1 MNYEGQICRAPME
14 RGSFMLPVMVGCS
27 YNACK
32 FCTLFKHLKYRD
44 LPFEQ
49 IEKECLAVK
58 LQGGSPRK
66 IFLGDGNAFTFS
78 AEYLLKII
86 RMIRKHF
93 PDVQMIN
100 MDATVTSVLEK
111 SDAELKA
118 LYEAGVRH
126 LYLGIESGLDDVLQF
141 MKKDHTLAEAYLA
154 IERLRKA
161 GLFFD
166 AHMMTGIAG
175 HGRGEENALALA
187 EFYNRTHPAH
197 VCNFSLFLHD
207 EAPLAE
213 DIRKGLFVPASEL
226 ENLQEDHI
234 DRHGSVEVYHGLKRR
249 LLGMARAARD
259 FSETGADAARA
270 EAGELFA
277 GSYFDNDVL
286 APNGLAAAWLM
297 QAAGLDHA
305 AIRRAFA
312 SFVPL
317 PHRMSL
323 VAEIDGV
330 RYVDDSK
337 ATSMAAL
344 AAGVEMA
351 GGGVRL
357 IAGGLLKGDDP
368 EIARPALTRRVK
380 KVYLIGQGAEALA
393 KAWLGIADCE
403 VCGTLDRAVAGA
415 MREAARGET
424 VLLSP
429 GAASFDQFHS
439 FGERGDVFAGL
450 VKKEGDK

>member
-93 PDVQMIN
+93 PDVQIIN

-234 DRHGSVEVYHGLKRR
+234 LLSNIKDDPDHPLKYDGFHDCLGLRV
-249 LLGMARAARD
+249 LGTLPKDKARMLAML
-259 FSETGADAARA
+259 EGAI
-270 EAGELFA
+270 EEEKKMEEPEY
-277 GSYFDNDVL
+277 SYFF
-286 APNGLAAAWLM
+286 NGDPKLIDAESGKYIWEK
-297 QAAGLDHA
+297 QAG
-305 AIRRAFA
+305 
-312 SFVPL
+312 
-317 PHRMSL
+317 
-323 VAEIDGV
+323 
-330 RYVDDSK
+330 
-337 ATSMAAL
+337 
-344 AAGVEMA
+344 
-351 GGGVRL
+351 
-357 IAGGLLKGDDP
+357 
-368 EIARPALTRRVK
+368 
-380 KVYLIGQGAEALA
+380 
-393 KAWLGIADCE
+393 
-403 VCGTLDRAVAGA
+403 
-415 MREAARGET
+415 
-424 VLLSP
+424 
-429 GAASFDQFHS
+429 
-439 FGERGDVFAGL
+439 
-450 VKKEGDK
+450 

>member
-1 MNYEGQICRAPME
+1 MGKALVLGCGASGKAAAAVLRAEGRDVSFADGCDIVVASPGVRVVSELQLGCEALRRKGWRLMAVTGSKGKSSVVKAVADAIRLAGGHAVACGNYGVPVCEVASADSPPKPAWAVVE
-14 RGSFMLPVMVGCS
+14 VSSFMLETT
-27 YNACK
+27 
-32 FCTLFKHLKYRD
+32 TLPAD
-44 LPFEQ
+44 AFE
-49 IEKECLAVK
+49 A
-58 LQGGSPRK
+58 
-66 IFLGDGNAFTFS
+66 A
-78 AEYLLKII
+78 ALL
-86 RMIRKHF
+86 
-93 PDVQMIN
+93 
-100 MDATVTSVLEK
+100 
-111 SDAELKA
+111 
-118 LYEAGVRH
+118 
-126 LYLGIESGLDDVLQF
+126 
-141 MKKDHTLAEAYLA
+141 
-154 IERLRKA
+154 
-161 GLFFD
+161 
-166 AHMMTGIAG
+166 
-175 HGRGEENALALA
+175 
-187 EFYNRTHPAH
+187 
-197 VCNFSLFLHD
+197 
-207 EAPLAE
+207 
-213 DIRKGLFVPASEL
+213 
-226 ENLQEDHI
+226 NLQEDHI

-249 LLGMARAARD
+249 LLRMARAARD

-439 FGERGDVFAGL
+439 FGDRGDVFAGL